1 MQTRSFVILIAVTLI
16 AAVIFMKLGDSEF
29 ESHVDSAF
37 LEDQI
42 KNIGEIAL
50 VSHKYTVPEVSFED
64 TWYLSTKR
72 LILAYQGEIKF
83 GFDTDEIRV
92 EVDDDNERIDVFI
105 PRARVISHE
114 VAPQNIRILHE
125 ENGWWNNIKPDDTI
139 RAVNKRKEE
148 LVKAEMAVYSAQA
161 AYEFKEM
168 ISSIVHKYTSY
179 QVRFIS
185 GVTTTPEIPLNQEML

>member
-1 MQTRSFVILIAVTLI
+1 MKTKAFFIMILLILFV
-16 AAVIFMKLGDSEF
+16 AAVFFRLGDSES

-37 LEDQI
+37 LEGEI

-50 VSHKYTVPEVSFED
+50 VSRKYTVPEVSFEE
-64 TWYLSTKR
+64 TSWLSTKR

-92 EVDDDNERIDVFI
+92 EVDDENGRIDVFI

-114 VAPQNIRILHE
+114 VAPGNVRVLYE
-125 ENGWWNNIKPDDTI
+125 ENGWWNNIRPDDAFKAI
-139 RAVNKRKEE
+139 NENKEKF
-148 LVKAEMAVYSAQA
+148 VQAEMAGYSAQA

-168 ISSIVHKYTSY
+168 ISSIVHKYTPY

-185 GVTTTPEIPLNQEML
+185 GVTVTPQITLNSKAM

>member
-1 MQTRSFVILIAVTLI
+1 MKTKTFFIVILFILFV
-16 AAVIFMKLGDSEF
+16 AAVFFRLGDSES

-37 LEDQI
+37 LEGEL

-50 VSHKYTVPEVSFED
+50 VSRKYTVPEVSFEE
-64 TWYLSTKR
+64 TSWLSTKR

-92 EVDDDNERIDVFI
+92 EVDDENGRIDVFI

-114 VAPQNIRILHE
+114 VAPGNVRVLYE
-125 ENGWWNNIKPDDTI
+125 ENGWWNNIKPDDAFKTI
-139 RAVNKRKEE
+139 NENKEKF
-148 LVKAEMAVYSAQA
+148 VQAEMAGYSAQA

-168 ISSIVHKYTSY
+168 ISSIVHKYTPY

-185 GVTTTPEIPLNQEML
+185 SVTVTPQITLNSKAM

>member
-1 MQTRSFVILIAVTLI
+1 MILLILFV
-16 AAVIFMKLGDSEF
+16 AAVFFRLGDSES

-37 LEDQI
+37 LEGEI

-50 VSHKYTVPEVSFED
+50 VSRKYTVPEVSFEE
-64 TWYLSTKR
+64 TSWLSTKR

-92 EVDDDNERIDVFI
+92 EVDDENGRIDVFI

-114 VAPQNIRILHE
+114 VAPGNVRVLYE
-125 ENGWWNNIKPDDTI
+125 ENGWWNNIRPDDAFKAI
-139 RAVNKRKEE
+139 NENKEKF
-148 LVKAEMAVYSAQA
+148 VQAEMAGYSAQA

-168 ISSIVHKYTSY
+168 ISSIVHKYTPY

-185 GVTTTPEIPLNQEML
+185 GVTVTPQITLNSKAM

>member
-1 MQTRSFVILIAVTLI
+1 MQTKQFVILIAVILLT
-16 AAVIFMKLGDSEF
+16 AVIFMKLGDSES
-29 ESHVDSAF
+29 ESRVDSTF

-50 VSHKYTVPEVSFED
+50 VSRKYTVPEVSFED
-64 TWYLSTKR
+64 TSWLSTKR
-72 LILAYQGEIKF
+72 LVLAYQGEIKF

-92 EVDDDNERIDVFI
+92 EVDDANERIDVFI

-114 VAPQNIRILHE
+114 VDPKNIRILHE
-125 ENGWWNNIKPDDTI
+125 ENGWWNNIKPDDTM
-139 RAVNKRKEE
+139 RVVNKRKEE
-148 LVKAEMAVYSAQA
+148 FVKSEMAVYSAQA

-168 ISSIVHKYTSY
+168 IGSIVHKYTPY

-185 GVTTTPEIPLNQEML
+185 GVTTTPQMTLKQEML

>member
-1 MQTRSFVILIAVTLI
+1 MKTKTFFIVILLI
-16 AAVIFMKLGDSEF
+16 LLAATVFFRLGDSES

-37 LEDQI
+37 LEGEI

-50 VSHKYTVPEVSFED
+50 VSRKYTVPEVYFED
-64 TWYLSTKR
+64 TSWLSTKR

-92 EVDDDNERIDVFI
+92 EVNDASERIDVFI
-105 PRARVISHE
+105 PKARVISHE
-114 VAPQNIRILHE
+114 VAPGKVRVVYE
-125 ENGWWNNIKPDDTI
+125 ENGWWNNIRPDDAF
-139 RAVNKRKEE
+139 RAINENKEKF
-148 LVKAEMAVYSAQA
+148 VKAEMAGYSAQA

-168 ISSIVHKYTSY
+168 ISSIVHKYSDY

-185 GVTTTPEIPLNQEML
+185 GVATTPQITLNQEML